1 MADSTIIALAD
12 AVVAGLNAGPF
23 SLPFTVQRGY
33 RPAVALPD
41 LAAVKVTVIP
51 KSLTITAASRADGFY
66 DCAIDIGVQRKVNPD
81 DPAELDALM
90 RLVEELGDHLRGT
103 KLDGFT
109 AAVWLALENDPI
121 FAPEHLEK
129 ERVFTS
135 VLTVTYRVRR

>member
-1 MADSTIIALAD
+1 MADSTILALAD
-12 AVVAGLNAGPF
+12 AVVAGLNAGTF

-33 RPAVALPD
+33 RPAAELPD

-51 KSLTITAASRADGFY
+51 KSLAITAASRADGFY
-66 DCAIDIGVQRKVNPD
+66 DCALDIGVQRKVNLD

-90 RLVEELGDHLRGT
+90 RLVEELADHLRF
-103 KLDGFT
+103 KRLDGFP
-109 AAVWLALENDPI
+109 AAAWLSIENDPI

-129 ERVFTS
+129 EHVFTS